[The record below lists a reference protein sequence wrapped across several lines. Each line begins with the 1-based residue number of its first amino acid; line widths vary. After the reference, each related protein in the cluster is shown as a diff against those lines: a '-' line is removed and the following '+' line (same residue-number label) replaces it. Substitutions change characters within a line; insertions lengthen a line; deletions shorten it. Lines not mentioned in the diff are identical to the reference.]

1 MSAGRGRGDGKRP
14 AHLAFLDGPDKR
26 REPEPAAKSD
36 RATFLRDEHGELVV
50 IKPGEELPQEEK
62 TAEDEQYE
70 AYLQGR
76 ASGAI
81 RAINGYSDGVDRAAL
96 ADSASARD
104 AEQQSERHHKPASA
118 YNRAA
123 KFKKRSESSSAGA
136 SEETVR
142 SAAASMD
149 EAMKRA
155 REASDSEDE
164 DVLSLGAAAL
174 ADKAMGVYNE
184 PVSSM
189 LQRDVHG
196 NDLRLPAL
204 ERKLRRFSECFSE
217 EASVRTVDGR
227 PVLPDFEALKK
238 RRPGT
243 QMPETRPLCSGWRLR
258 RRALG
263 YTVWPLHP
271 RCIRS
276 RCTVY
281 DTPCSHPGLRCTRTP
296 RYGTVFRESGVGL
309 RGGWRRRYCWQAAGG
324 KASSPRMIEQ
334 GVLGQSYQ

>member
-1 MSAGRGRGDGKRP
+1 VAPSLCTRAILESVSLFAMSAGRGRGDGKRP

-258 RRALG
+258 R
-263 YTVWPLHP
+263 
-271 RCIRS
+271 
-276 RCTVY
+276 
-281 DTPCSHPGLRCTRTP
+281 
-296 RYGTVFRESGVGL
+296 YGTVFRESGVGL

>member
-81 RAINGYSDGVDRAAL
+81 RAIHGYSDGVDRAAL

-204 ERKLRRFSECFSE
+204 ERKLRRFSECALEGGEGAARPE
-217 EASVRTVDGR
+217 EPSPSLVGAWPAGASR
-227 PVLPDFEALKK
+227 
-238 RRPGT
+238 
-243 QMPETRPLCSGWRLR
+243 R
-258 RRALG
+258 RRACGRWTAGRSCRTLRRSRSG
-263 YTVWPLHP
+263 ARAP
-271 RCIRS
+271 RCRK
-276 RCTVY
+276 RV
-281 DTPCSHPGLRCTRTP
+281 PCAP
-296 RYGTVFRESGVGL
+296 
-309 RGGWRRRYCWQAAGG
+309 AG
-324 KASSPRMIEQ
+324 A
-334 GVLGQSYQ
+334 